1 MAAWERWR
9 GCCVCTTCVLLG
21 RRTHCPACCLACS
34 RPILSAC
41 CSACNHP
48 SLPCLPRTQMAEDLA
63 AAEARRAPVIAVQ
76 PTLRLNLP
84 EALQQ
89 APPRLDMCS
98 ECAQYVQK
106 VRRRVGWG
114 ARAEHAMQAATAW
127 TQRPG

>member
-41 CSACNHP
+41 CSACSRP
-48 SLPCLPRTQMAEDLA
+48 RLPCLPRTQMAEDLA
-63 AAEARRAPVIAVQ
+63 AAEARRLPVIAVQ
-76 PTLRLNLP
+76 PTLRLELP
-84 EALQQ
+84 ETLQQ

-98 ECAQYVQK
+98 KCAQYVQK
-106 VRRRVGWG
+106 V
-114 ARAEHAMQAATAW
+114 
-127 TQRPG
+127 